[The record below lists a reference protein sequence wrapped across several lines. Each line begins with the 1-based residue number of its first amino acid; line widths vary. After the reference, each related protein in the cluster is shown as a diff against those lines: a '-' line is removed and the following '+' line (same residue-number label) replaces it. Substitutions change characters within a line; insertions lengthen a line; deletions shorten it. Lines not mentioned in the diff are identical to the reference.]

1 MLSNKERRLMVRVSR
16 LDVRGFR
23 GVRQERGLVFEA
35 KSVLLFGENGTGKST
50 FVDALE
56 KLFAGRVS
64 TLDNRAQGLS
74 SDRHG
79 PHIQDGGYPTRVQ
92 VTFSDQTETVFDLG
106 APLENL
112 PDQIQE
118 YLHAARENLYILR
131 RRQVL
136 DFVDSRPQER
146 YALLRPF

>member
-1 MLSNKERRLMVRVSR
+1 MPRIQR

-23 GVRQERGLVFEA
+23 GVRQERSLLFEG
-35 KSVLLFGENGTGKST
+35 KSILLFGENGSGKSG

-79 PHIQDGGYPTRVQ
+79 PHILNGGTPTRLQ
-92 VTFSDQTETVFDLG
+92 VTFKRAAFDRRGSASSDLQT
-106 APLENL
+106 
-112 PDQIQE
+112 
-118 YLHAARENLYILR
+118 LHHFAGPVSGDNKAI
-131 RRQVL
+131 V
-136 DFVDSRPQER
+136 ST
-146 YALLRPF
+146 